1 MLTYKD
7 LERLYGKVKTNKY
20 HNIKVSVD
28 GYTFDS
34 IAESRRY
41 EQLKLLERA
50 KAITDLKRQVKFVL
64 IDKSKYGRE
73 VSYIADFTYYEQNR
87 LVVEDVKG
95 IKTDIF
101 KLKARL
107 FAERYGFEIKI
118 ITKEDL

>member
-1 MLTYKD
+1 MLTQKD
-7 LERLYGKVKTNKY
+7 FEKLYGKVKTNKY

-34 IAESRRY
+34 IAESQRY
-41 EQLKLLERA
+41 QQLKLLERA
-50 KAITDLKRQVKFVL
+50 KAIIDLKRQVKFVL
-64 IDKSKYGRE
+64 IDKSQYGRE
-73 VSYIADFTYYEQNR
+73 VSYIADFTYYEGNK

>member
-1 MLTYKD
+1 MLTQKD

-41 EQLKLLERA
+41 GQLKLLE
-50 KAITDLKRQVKFVL
+50 KGKVISDLKRQVKFVL

-73 VSYIADFTYYEQNR
+73 VSYIADFTYYEQGK

-118 ITKEDL
+118 ITKKNL

>member
-1 MLTYKD
+1 M
-7 LERLYGKVKTNKY
+7 
-20 HNIKVSVD
+20 VD

-34 IAESRRY
+34 IAESQRY
-41 EQLKLLERA
+41 SQLKLLERA
-50 KAITDLKRQVKFVL
+50 KAIIDLKRQVKFVL
-64 IDKSKYGRE
+64 IDKSQYGRE
-73 VSYIADFTYYEQNR
+73 VSYIADFTYYDGNK